1 MCLQLR
7 HSRSFPKRLTVK
19 RPRELDFTTVW
30 FWKSLEVCSKLEGGD
45 LGVLPECW
53 SLVIY
58 FIEIQIRKVG
68 FTLFLE
74 QVAFQ
79 SGLEPAGLDEVSWK
93 EADRGAC
100 TKNRMTS
107 QNNQWLVAGAN
118 GIVMVTYS
126 LVR

>member
-1 MCLQLR
+1 M
-7 HSRSFPKRLTVK
+7 SV
-19 RPRELDFTTVW
+19 
-30 FWKSLEVCSKLEGGD
+30 
-45 LGVLPECW
+45 

-79 SGLEPAGLDEVSWK
+79 SGLEPAGLDEVSWA
-93 EADRGAC
+93 ESDRGTC

-107 QNNQWLVAGAN
+107 QSNQWLVAGAN
-118 GIVMVTYS
+118 GTVMVTYYP
-126 LVR
+126 VR